1 MRILVLLFLFYFCAL
16 CTSGHQQWRVATA
29 FHCWRASVQ
38 RPAGKQRI
46 ATAAQGFAKVHIV
59 FFLFKLLSRF
69 SLTVGFACRFLLPVE
84 SHLAAEM
91 DMLQLKKKKKKK
103 STPQVNCYLENS
115 QCVNDICSN
124 LIHMG
129 NPVIRGGFSRC
140 KSAQKICPICIYP
153 NRWNKKKISFSYK
166 IDHCKFL
173 VKEVLQIFWVKPRV
187 L

>member
-1 MRILVLLFLFYFCAL
+1 MRILVPYFLFYFCAL

-29 FHCWRASVQ
+29 FHCWRPSVQ

-91 DMLQLKKKKKKK
+91 DMLQLKKKKKIYTTGQLLLGKF
-103 STPQVNCYLENS
+103 P
-115 QCVNDICSN
+115 QCVHDICSN

-140 KSAQKICPICIYP
+140 KSAQKICHICIYP
-153 NRWNKKKISFSYK
+153 NRWNKKRYPLATKLTI
-166 IDHCKFL
+166 
-173 VKEVLQIFWVKPRV
+173 VNFW
-187 L
+187 

>member
-1 MRILVLLFLFYFCAL
+1 MTCCHGISLLEAKCTETSGETKNCHGSSRICQGAYSVFLF
-16 CTSGHQQWRVATA
+16 Q
-29 FHCWRASVQ
+29 
-38 RPAGKQRI
+38 
-46 ATAAQGFAKVHIV
+46 
-59 FFLFKLLSRF
+59 LLSRF

-91 DMLQLKKKKKKK
+91 DMLQLKKKK

-140 KSAQKICPICIYP
+140 KSAQKICSKSAPSAFTLTGEI
-153 NRWNKKKISFSYK
+153 
-166 IDHCKFL
+166 
-173 VKEVLQIFWVKPRV
+173 KEDIL
-187 L
+187 